1 MNKNKKNFKLSI
13 EDNYINEIKY
23 TNDVIIKKYFVLLNH
38 YIVFCIDN
46 TNIKNRSIY
55 NAGLDM
61 MRHVYTLLFLY
72 TKNLELSVYHTNNAI
87 YYYLE
92 YMSQITDTE
101 DNIFFNLTIKDA
113 VMYVYNR
120 TIFDINKKFKKSNT
134 KKDCI
139 ILKELDVFSL
149 VNTFLKNVS
158 TIYLNTL
165 ILDKEKI
172 RNMLDLLLVI
182 CLKNREGVNY
192 TLNKT
197 NDNLSYEEIISLLKS
212 VQPIESIESTESIV

>member
-13 EDNYINEIKY
+13 EDNYMNEIKY
-23 TNDVIIKKYFVLLNH
+23 ANDIIIKKYFVLLNH
-38 YIVFCIDN
+38 YTIFCIDN
-46 TNIKNRSIY
+46 TNIKNKSIY

-134 KKDCI
+134 KKDGI

-149 VNTFLKNVS
+149 VNTLLKNVS
-158 TIYLNTL
+158 TIYLNTI

-172 RNMLDLLLVI
+172 KNMLDLLLVI

-192 TLNKT
+192 ILNKT
-197 NDNLSYEEIISLLKS
+197 NDNLSYEEIVSLLKS
-212 VQPIESIESTESIV
+212 VQPIESTESIV

>member
-13 EDNYINEIKY
+13 EYNYMNEIKY
-23 TNDVIIKKYFVLLNH
+23 ANDIIIKKYFVLLNH
-38 YIVFCIDN
+38 YTIFCIDN
-46 TNIKNRSIY
+46 TNIKNKSIY

-134 KKDCI
+134 KKDGI
-139 ILKELDVFSL
+139 ILRELDVFSL

-158 TIYLNTL
+158 TIYLNTI

-172 RNMLDLLLVI
+172 KNMLDLLLVI
-182 CLKNREGVNY
+182 CLKNREGVHY
-192 TLNKT
+192 ILNKT
-197 NDNLSYEEIISLLKS
+197 NDNLSYEEIRSLLKS
-212 VQPIESIESTESIV
+212 VQPIELTESIV

>member
-13 EDNYINEIKY
+13 EDNYMNEIKY
-23 TNDVIIKKYFVLLNH
+23 ANDIIIKKYFVLLNH
-38 YIVFCIDN
+38 YTIFCIDN
-46 TNIKNRSIY
+46 TNIKNKSIY

-134 KKDCI
+134 KKDGI

-149 VNTFLKNVS
+149 VNTLLKNVS
-158 TIYLNTL
+158 TIYLNTI

-172 RNMLDLLLVI
+172 KNMLDLLLVI

-192 TLNKT
+192 ILNKT

-212 VQPIESIESTESIV
+212 VQPIESTESIV

>member
-1 MNKNKKNFKLSI
+1 
-13 EDNYINEIKY
+13 
-23 TNDVIIKKYFVLLNH
+23 
-38 YIVFCIDN
+38 
-46 TNIKNRSIY
+46 
-55 NAGLDM
+55 
-61 MRHVYTLLFLY
+61 
-72 TKNLELSVYHTNNAI
+72 
-87 YYYLE
+87 
-92 YMSQITDTE
+92 MSQITDTE

-134 KKDCI
+134 KKDGI

-149 VNTFLKNVS
+149 VNTLLKNVS
-158 TIYLNTL
+158 TIYLNTI

-172 RNMLDLLLVI
+172 KNMLDLLLVI

-192 TLNKT
+192 ILNKT

-212 VQPIESIESTESIV
+212 VQPIESTESIV

>member
-38 YIVFCIDN
+38 YIIFCIDN
-46 TNIKNRSIY
+46 TNIKNNSIY

-92 YMSQITDTE
+92 YMTQITDTE

-120 TIFDINKKFKKSNT
+120 TIFDINKKFKKPNT
-134 KKDCI
+134 KKDDI
-139 ILKELDVFSL
+139 ILKELDVFSS

-158 TIYLNTL
+158 TIYLNA
-165 ILDKEKI
+165 IVLDKEKI
-172 RNMLDLLLVI
+172 KNMLDLLLVI
-182 CLKNREGVNY
+182 SVRNVEGINY
-192 TLNKT
+192 ILNKT
-197 NDNLSYEEIISLLKS
+197 NDNLSYEEIISLLNS
-212 VQPIESIESTESIV
+212 SQPDQSIESTV

>member
-13 EDNYINEIKY
+13 EDNYMNEIKY
-23 TNDVIIKKYFVLLNH
+23 ANDIIIKKYFVLLNH
-38 YIVFCIDN
+38 YTIFCIDN
-46 TNIKNRSIY
+46 TNIKNKSIY

-134 KKDCI
+134 KKDRI

-149 VNTFLKNVS
+149 VNTLLKNVS
-158 TIYLNTL
+158 TIYLNTI

-172 RNMLDLLLVI
+172 KNMLDLLLVI

-192 TLNKT
+192 ILNKT
-197 NDNLSYEEIISLLKS
+197 NDNLSYEEIVSLLKS
-212 VQPIESIESTESIV
+212 VQPIESTESIV

>member
-13 EDNYINEIKY
+13 EDNYMNEIKY
-23 TNDVIIKKYFVLLNH
+23 ANDIIIKKYFVLLNH
-38 YIVFCIDN
+38 YTIFCIDN
-46 TNIKNRSIY
+46 TNIKNKSIY

-134 KKDCI
+134 KKDGI
-139 ILKELDVFSL
+139 ILRELDVFSL

-158 TIYLNTL
+158 TIYLNTI

-172 RNMLDLLLVI
+172 KNMLDLLLVI
-182 CLKNREGVNY
+182 CLKNREGVHY
-192 TLNKT
+192 ILNKT

-212 VQPIESIESTESIV
+212 VQPIELTESIV